1 MELCLNLITFQ
12 NKPTNH
18 GTKVENEKRPVW
30 YLFNCTLNPES
41 VKVNNL
47 MKIKVFENSIK
58 SSAEV
63 LKPCGLDLIDLV
75 TNQNKSENPLRSIT
89 SAYSLIVAMQIAL
102 VDVLSA
108 VGIVPGGLIGHGM
121 GELLCGYVDGSLSA
135 EQVIL
140 AAYWTAKALEES
152 SSEDGTMVD
161 LGISWSEAHKWC
173 PKDIFLSRH
182 LSEDYVTVSGPKK
195 SVKAFEEKM
204 RSGNIFTKEIA
215 CQGYPL
221 HCLNMYSYAATEGL
235 WKSLE
240 KIMANPKPRSSRWIS
255 SSYKQSEWNNPS
267 SKFADACYFVHNLVS
282 PVLLHQALLQVPEN
296 AIFIEI
302 APHHLP
308 QYVQK
313 GMTHDIEYIRVL
325 EKDTDS
331 TVSVLSNIGR
341 LYALGQNP
349 DIEKLYP
356 EVQFPVPKNT
366 PMISPLIKWDHSKS
380 WFVPRWDERLG
391 SSEMIVDVDVGSED
405 SSEKYLL
412 DHCIDGR
419 ILYPACGY
427 LLLAWKALAEMV
439 HKDYE
444 SLPVVF
450 EDVAIHR
457 ATIVSKSD
465 PITFI
470 VNFTYIGKRFE
481 VSEGGSIVCTGRM
494 DFLDETEKKNLPL
507 CFQESDTKTLL
518 MNANDIYK
526 ELKLRGYEYGP
537 KFQGII
543 GSDMEVNKGLLKWTG
558 DWVPFFDSVFQFVV
572 LNTQERALALPT
584 RIQKLSVDP
593 VFLKTF
599 IKKSLKEYRGLP
611 VFYDKYVRKLISGG
625 IEMQNLVL
633 EFTPR
638 HPNRQVPLLEEYRF
652 VPYHETNI
660 LSKQQAESLIK
671 YIDVCSSVAKK
682 TLELL
687 GRNGDEIY
695 SILKKS
701 KFSDETL
708 IKNYIESQT
717 DDHVLLMSLCDI
729 MDSAT
734 GNEFVRK
741 VDNHIN
747 NYLFQRDIDLLSQT
761 LLQEN
766 PLRGV
771 VDIVLE
777 STVSRN
783 LKIAE
788 ISESSLPFCSKI
800 SEIVKAGQ
808 CMITNYAIAH
818 STPNFLDKSRL
829 PSGNINISK
838 WDPGTSLNFKDID
851 LFVTK
856 YLNCSKQE
864 YARTL
869 ENALVTIKDGG
880 FIIALQRTRFV
891 PAEMFFSAVGNTI
904 ESVHSESDL
913 EQIFKDLKLRVI
925 CKKSDSLTSTLYL
938 LRKIPVKSY
947 DDIVIPIVEGRYE
960 KWVSELRE
968 RVTNQPNDPTR
979 IWLVSEETNCSGIIG
994 LVNCLRLEPCGSSI
1008 RCVFIS
1014 ERASSLPQFSP
1025 KAQFY
1030 REIMEN
1036 DLTMNVFKS
1045 NSWGTYRHFKMPED
1059 TEGLELKHAYLN
1071 IVTRGNL
1078 SSLTWIDSPLKY
1090 LTQSSDI
1097 PLCHVYY
1104 APLNFKDVMLATG
1117 KLSQSDTATD
1127 NWSPGLEFSGRLDNG
1142 RRVMG
1147 IVPSR
1152 GLATTIAVD
1161 PDFLWDVPDNWTLE
1175 EASTVPVA
1183 YATSY
1188 YALVTRGRLQRGERV
1203 LIHSGSGGVGQSAIA
1218 IALHFGCEVFTS
1230 VGTEE
1235 KKEFLKKRFPSLQE
1249 KHFCNSRDLSFERHI
1264 LNATDG
1270 EGVDVILNSL
1280 ADEKLKAGLNC
1291 IARHGRFLEIGK
1303 YDFSNNTA
1311 MEMELF
1317 SKNISFHGILLDAL
1331 FENKISNSI
1340 VKKELV
1346 QLIYDGIA
1354 NGAVRPLSSILFD
1367 YKEAE
1372 HAFRY
1377 MASGKHIGKVII
1389 KIRNEEPEIKAT
1401 PTPVRMLATLRTA
1414 FNPEKSYI
1422 IIGGLGGFGL
1432 EMCDWMVERGANH
1445 VILTSRSGV
1454 RTGYQ
1459 RLRVNRWKAKGIDIV
1474 VSTENAANLEEAKL
1488 LLQKAATI
1496 KPIGGIFN
1504 LALVL
1509 RDAFMENQTV
1519 RNFEEVSASKVSST
1533 MNLDA
1538 LSRDLC
1544 PHLQWFVC
1552 FSSVS
1557 CGRGN
1562 AGQSNYG
1569 YANSVMER
1577 ICEQRTREGL
1587 PGLAIQ
1593 WGAIGDVGL
1602 IQDTM
1607 GSDVVIG
1614 GTVPQTIRSCLS
1626 VLDKFLQQN
1635 HPVVLS
1641 CVPHVPVET
1650 SSSKSSKQ
1658 GVLSAV
1664 GKIFGISDMSSINPE
1679 LSLGEMG
1686 MDSLIGVELRHLL
1699 ERECDLMLGIPEL
1712 RKLTVKDLKKL
1723 EGPMEGS
1730 VETSDTNVESDS
1742 PNIEE
1747 VPLYFSEL
1755 DRTQLIPKDTIVC
1768 LNSVKS
1774 GTPLFIL
1781 HPIEGTVGMLYPLAQ
1796 CISVPVFGI
1805 QHTAEA
1811 PGESLEELAAWY
1823 WMHIKELNVGDTI
1836 FLAGY
1841 SFGSALVLEM
1851 FLQTE
1856 RQPRQYPQVQEIII
1870 LDGSRTLTSVYAK
1883 MYKYFDHQEEIHAL
1897 CSFVT
1902 ILGAEIN
1909 LAEYKEEMSSLF
1921 STSDRIKRTADKL
1934 QPYFRN
1940 LTPEELQVAFDLFY
1954 KKIKMTVKYVP
1965 KSKLRKAMTLFKAT
1979 ESLARKDNISETY
1992 DWEKDCD
1999 GHITVY
2005 VLKGTHKDFILGE
2018 SAKKVAELINDILSS
2033 EMFPDMYLSKA

>member
-1 MELCLNLITFQ
+1 MAVRSVVRLRFRIESFSVVLIVIR
-12 NKPTNH
+12 
-18 GTKVENEKRPVW
+18 KVDNVKRPVW
-30 YLFNCTLNPES
+30 YIFNCTGNQES
-41 VKVNNL
+41 MMTKNLMQVKV
-47 MKIKVFENSIK
+47 FANSIK
-58 SSAEV
+58 RSAEV
-63 LKPCGLDLIDLV
+63 LKPYRLDLIDLII
-75 TNQNKSENPLRSIT
+75 NESKPSDHLRNIT
-89 SAYSLIVAMQIAL
+89 EAYSLTVAMQIAL
-102 VDVLSA
+102 VDVLNA
-108 VGIVPGGLIGHGM
+108 VAIVPGGLIGLGV
-121 GELLCGYVDGSLSA
+121 GELLCAYADGSLSA

-140 AAYWTAKALEES
+140 ASYWTAKMFEEAILE
-152 SSEDGTMVD
+152 GGAMVD
-161 LGISWSEAHKWC
+161 IGTSWSEAHKLC
-173 PKDIFLSRH
+173 PKDIFISRYLSQ
-182 LSEDYVTVSGPKK
+182 DYVTISGPQN
-195 SVKAFEEKM
+195 SVKAFIDKYKAE
-204 RSGNIFTKEIA
+204 IAFTKEVDSH
-215 CQGYPL
+215 GYAL
-221 HCLNMYSYAATEGL
+221 HCHLMCAATGRL
-235 WKSLE
+235 QKTLE
-240 KIMANPKPRSSRWIS
+240 MIMAKPKLRSSRWIS
-255 SSYKQSEWNNPS
+255 SSYKQSEWNNLT

-282 PVLLHQALLQVPEN
+282 PVLLHEALLQVPKN
-296 AIFIEI
+296 AIVMEI
-302 APHHLP
+302 SPHHLP
-308 QYVQK
+308 QDIQN
-313 GMTHDIEYIRVL
+313 GMTRETQYIRLV
-325 EKDTDS
+325 EKDIAP
-331 TVSVLSNIGR
+331 TVSVLSSIGR

-391 SSEMIVDVDVGSED
+391 SSEMVVDVDVGSED

-412 DHCIDGR
+412 DHCLDGR

-427 LLLAWKALAEMV
+427 LLLAWKALAEMI

-450 EDVAIHR
+450 EDVTIHR
-457 ATIVSKSD
+457 ATIVSKSE
-465 PITFI
+465 PVSFV
-470 VNFTYIGKRFE
+470 VNFTYIGKKFE
-481 VSEGGSIVCTGRM
+481 ICEGDSIVCTGRM
-494 DFLDETEKKNLPL
+494 NIPGITEKKSVSPY
-507 CFQESDTKTLL
+507 FQEIDVKALSL
-518 MNANDIYK
+518 NANDIYK

-537 KFQGII
+537 NFQGII
-543 GSDMEVNKGLLKWTG
+543 ASDMNGNKGLLKLMDEWIL
-558 DWVPFFDSVFQFVV
+558 FLDSMFHFT
-572 LNTQERALALPT
+572 LISFQERALALPT
-584 RIQKLSVDP
+584 RIQKLSIDP
-593 VFLKTF
+593 VFHKTF
-599 IKKSLKEYRGLP
+599 LKKSLKEYQGVP
-611 VFYDKYVRKLISGG
+611 VSYDKNIRKCNSGG
-625 IEMQNLVL
+625 IELQNLNL

-638 HPNRQVPLLEEYRF
+638 HPNRQVLLLEEYRF
-652 VPYHETNI
+652 VPYHEPNI
-660 LSKQQAESLIK
+660 LYIQEEESLLK

-687 GRNGDEIY
+687 GRNGDEIS

-701 KFSDETL
+701 IFSDEEL
-708 IKNYIESQT
+708 IKNYVESHT
-717 DDHVLLMSLCDI
+717 DNHVLLTSLCDI

-734 GNEFVRK
+734 YKDLGQK
-741 VDNHIN
+741 VENHIS
-747 NYLFQRDIDLLSQT
+747 NYMFQRDLDLLSQT

-771 VDIVLE
+771 VDVVLE
-777 STVSRN
+777 NTISRN
-783 LKIAE
+783 LE
-788 ISESSLPFCSKI
+788 IVEVSDTSFPFCANI
-800 SEIVKAGQ
+800 YDIVQTEQ
-808 CMITNYAIAH
+808 CKITNYTIAH
-818 STPNFLDKSRL
+818 SKPNLLDMSRL
-829 PSGNINISK
+829 PLGNINVSK
-838 WDPGTSLNFKDID
+838 WDPGTLLNFKDID

-904 ESVHSESDL
+904 ESIYSESDL

-960 KWVSELRE
+960 KWVAELRE
-968 RVTNQPNDPTR
+968 KVIEITYQPNDPMR
-979 IWLVSEETNCSGIIG
+979 IWLVSEGTDCSGIIG
-994 LVNCLRLEPCGSSI
+994 LVNCLRLEPGGSSI
-1008 RCVFIS
+1008 RCVFIM
-1014 ERASSLPQFSP
+1014 EGATALPQFSP

-1045 NSWGTYRHFKMPED
+1045 NSWGTYRHFKMPEG
-1059 TEGLELKHAYLN
+1059 TEGLELEHAYLN

-1147 IVPSR
+1147 FVQSH
-1152 GLATTIAVD
+1152 GLATTVAVD
-1161 PDFLWDVPDNWTLE
+1161 PDLLWDIPDNWTLE
-1175 EASTVPVA
+1175 EASTIPVA

-1203 LIHSGSGGVGQSAIA
+1203 LIHSGSGGVGQAAIA

-1235 KKEFLKKRFPSLQE
+1235 KKEFLKKRFPSLRE

-1311 MEMELF
+1311 MGMELF
-1317 SKNISFHGILLDAL
+1317 SKNVTFHGILLDVL
-1331 FENKISNSI
+1331 FENRSSSSS
-1340 VKKELV
+1340 VKKELM

-1354 NGAVRPLSSILFD
+1354 NGAVRPLSSILFG
-1367 YKEAE
+1367 YEEAE

-1459 RLRVNRWKAKGIDIV
+1459 RLRINRWKAKGIDIV

-1488 LLQKAATI
+1488 LLQKAAAI

-1504 LALVL
+1504 LALVYLGWLVLKLLQMRIKLYLSGRRHSLQFLLVYCKRFRDFRPRTDGLFGFRSPFECFILGFVL
-1509 RDAFMENQTV
+1509 RDAIMENQTV
-1519 RNFEEVSASKVSST
+1519 RNFEEVCASKVSST

-1552 FSSVS
+1552 FSSIS

-1593 WGAIGDVGL
+1593 WGAIGDVGV

-1607 GSDVVIG
+1607 RSDVVIG

-1626 VLDKFLQQN
+1626 VLDKFLQQK

-1650 SSSKSSKQ
+1650 SLSKSSKQ

-1664 GKIFGISDMSSINPE
+1664 GKIFGISDISSINPE
-1679 LSLGEMG
+1679 LSLGELG
-1686 MDSLIGVELRHLL
+1686 MDSLIGVELKHLL
-1699 ERECDLMLGIPEL
+1699 ERECDLMLGIYEL
-1712 RKLTVKDLKKL
+1712 RKLTIKDLKKL
-1723 EGPMEGS
+1723 EGPMEDS
-1730 VETSDTNVESDS
+1730 VETSDTDVASDS
-1742 PNIEE
+1742 PKIEE
-1747 VPLYFSEL
+1747 VPLHFSEL
-1755 DRTQLIPKDTIVC
+1755 YSRQLIPKETIVSM
-1768 LNSVKS
+1768 NSVKS

-1781 HPIEGTVGMLYPLAQ
+1781 HPIEGTVIMLYPLAQ
-1796 CISVPVFGI
+1796 FINVPMFGI
-1805 QHTAEA
+1805 QHTADA

-1823 WMHIKELNVGDTI
+1823 WVHIKRLNVGNTI

-1841 SFGSALVLEM
+1841 SFGATVLLEM
-1851 FLQTE
+1851 FLQAE
-1856 RQPRQYPQVQEIII
+1856 RQPRQHPEIQDIII
-1870 LDGSRTLTSVYAK
+1870 LDGSRALMIAYTNK
-1883 MYKYFDHQEEIHAL
+1883 YKDFRDKDEIRSL
-1897 CSFVT
+1897 IWFLM
-1902 ILGAEIN
+1902 ILG
-1909 LAEYKEEMSSLF
+1909 
-1921 STSDRIKRTADKL
+1921 IKV
-1934 QPYFRN
+1934 N
-1940 LTPEELQVAFDLFY
+1940 
-1954 KKIKMTVKYVP
+1954 
-1965 KSKLRKAMTLFKAT
+1965 
-1979 ESLARKDNISETY
+1979 
-1992 DWEKDCD
+1992 
-1999 GHITVY
+1999 
-2005 VLKGTHKDFILGE
+2005 
-2018 SAKKVAELINDILSS
+2018 VAE
-2033 EMFPDMYLSKA
+2033 